1 MREVVLQG
9 VLATTSIWEIWLVY
23 QIVYITILEKE
34 YLGKKEKIII
44 WGNIIVLGSLL
55 AVNRSVAF
63 FSYVMLIFSI
73 IVTSLCVWSIKRKA
87 WFSIIGVVFEKY
99 YLCSFQ
105 SNNLVYDSYVKDE
118 ESRYWQRNTR
128 VQMDFVGN
136 EFFALYAHEKLSDC
150 DGTNG
155 KR

>member
-9 VLATTSIWEIWLVY
+9 VLAATSIWEIWLVY

-87 WFSIIGVVFEKY
+87 WFSIIGVVFAGY
-99 YLCSFQ
+99 ILIAVLDFFFAFLC
-105 SNNLVYDSYVKDE
+105 
-118 ESRYWQRNTR
+118 
-128 VQMDFVGN
+128 MDFLKADFKHVV
-136 EFFALYAHEKLSDC
+136 FIYAVYSGSVVK
-150 DGTNG
+150 T
-155 KR
+155 KI

>member
-9 VLATTSIWEIWLVY
+9 VLAATSIWEIWLVY

-73 IVTSLCVWSIKRKA
+73 IVTSLCV
-87 WFSIIGVVFEKY
+87 
-99 YLCSFQ
+99 
-105 SNNLVYDSYVKDE
+105 
-118 ESRYWQRNTR
+118 
-128 VQMDFVGN
+128 
-136 EFFALYAHEKLSDC
+136 
-150 DGTNG
+150 
-155 KR
+155 